1 MAVFPNEAYPADG
14 VVLGLDGQVDA
25 ATGLPY
31 IARGVNAN
39 SSPAYE
45 VQYNRRL
52 LRQNGILAALRQG
65 MVVDEGGLQVGI
77 YPIRYTLGGVRKDF
91 AGASGVAVPDD
102 ATRVV
107 YLDAANALQ
116 LATSFPTNLSTF
128 LPLATVVAAGGTL
141 AVTDERVLT
150 LFTVG

>member
-1 MAVFPNEAYPADG
+1 
-14 VVLGLDGQVDA
+14 
-25 ATGLPY
+25 
-31 IARGVNAN
+31 
-39 SSPAYE
+39 
-45 VQYNRRL
+45 
-52 LRQNGILAALRQG
+52 
-65 MVVDEGGLQVGI
+65 
-77 YPIRYTLGGVRKDF
+77 
-91 AGASGVAVPDD
+91 VPDD